1 MTEQLDMF
9 AAAPAPSP
17 PPPAAEPVPAPAK
30 PAPIGVHWLHVTTK
44 RAATAC
50 GIHVPAFY
58 KQLAAGY
65 AASGEKI
72 ACATNRDDGTVTCP
86 RCQEEMT

>member
-9 AAAPAPSP
+9 AAPPAPSP
-17 PPPAAEPVPAPAK
+17 PPPAEEPVPAP

-58 KQLAAGY
+58 KQLGAGF

-72 ACATNRDDGTVTCP
+72 TCTINRDDGTVTCP
-86 RCQEEMT
+86 RCREEMS

>member
-1 MTEQLDMF
+1 MTEQFDMF
-9 AAAPAPSP
+9 AAAASSAAP
-17 PPPAAEPVPAPAK
+17 PAPAV
-30 PAPIGVHWLHVTTK
+30 APIAGVHWLHVTTK

-58 KQLAAGY
+58 KHLGAGY

-72 ACATNRDDGTVTCP
+72 TCTTNRDDGTVTCL
-86 RCQEEMT
+86 RCLEEMT